1 MILESRAICR
11 YLATKYN
18 GQGTSLIPDA
28 KDLKATALFD
38 QWSSV
43 ELTDFDAFATE
54 LVAQKLFNKS
64 VPPTPSLKPVAHVA
78 TDGEAWS
85 PSQMLWLS

>member
-18 GQGTSLIPDA
+18 GEGASLIPDA

-38 QWSSV
+38 QWASV

-64 VPPTPSLKPVAHVA
+64 VAATPSLKLIAHVA
-78 TDGEAWS
+78 TGGEAWRL
-85 PSQMLWLS
+85 SQKLWLS